1 MKPTPPLDRQPPV
14 TRPVTRKEERN
25 TFLFLAVFL
34 APILAVAGVGTL
46 GLSIWIWQ
54 MIFGPPG

>member
-1 MKPTPPLDRQPPV
+1 MGIVPPPAPPPPTTLR
-14 TRPVTRKEERN
+14 EERN
-25 TFLFLAVFL
+25 VFLFLAVFL
-34 APILAVAGVGTL
+34 APAVSVAGVGAL

>member
-1 MKPTPPLDRQPPV
+1 MRDDHSAPSQR
-14 TRPVTRKEERN
+14 EERN

-34 APILAVAGVGTL
+34 APILSIGGVGAL
-46 GLSIWIWQ
+46 GFSIWIWQ

>member
-1 MKPTPPLDRQPPV
+1 MKPTPPLDRQP
-14 TRPVTRKEERN
+14 PVTRKEERN